1 VTDEPLRA
9 VRRQCARAA
18 IVVIASAASSVPLAA
33 EGDGPS
39 LKRLTTFVLP
49 EEVAAAVDV
58 RWQEDGAL
66 LLGVGG
72 NGIYSW
78 QIGDERAELWITL
91 AGSRIGGFG
100 RIQDYS
106 RLGGASS
113 GVTAFSSSSYGT
125 FRHEEGEIS
134 APKEIEIVGDLDRRY
149 ARTAVVG
156 LSRGPDGGWENR
168 LAWLV
173 SSDGSVR
180 GILPRRSE
188 DSHWFLA
195 AELGVVRVLS
205 DWLSRHRVID
215 EVVADSRGNVFFF
228 VRHVPSEIPYPT
240 HLPAGQQRVTGG
252 LIDIGP
258 SGEARPQP
266 LTDEQAVKLMEL
278 LESTGNNPESG
289 EPITI
294 SGSALNRIL
303 AETDP
308 PPATQRAKVC
318 WDLVHAHID
327 DLRNATKSDCVVDS
341 DFADARLRADLR
353 GDRVA
358 VLIRGDTYGFV
369 PEVRRSEAFEAR
381 IGPPNH

>member
-1 VTDEPLRA
+1 M
-9 VRRQCARAA
+9 
-18 IVVIASAASSVPLAA
+18 
-33 EGDGPS
+33 
-39 LKRLTTFVLP
+39 
-49 EEVAAAVDV
+49 
-58 RWQEDGAL
+58 
-66 LLGVGG
+66 GG

-205 DWLSRHRVID
+205 EDHILIVTGLEPDVFVYDGSGQLRDVFETDQFFAGSPWEIDTDQGTLLTEHSYFKAWLSRHRVID